1 MYTVE
6 DLAPIGIRLAEIR
19 DIVIST
25 TNYEEDDDE
34 DEEEEANRHANHQI
48 EETLLRNKLIK
59 CETLYQDLE
68 SILECSKDLEPTY
81 NKLIELRK
89 TF

>member
-1 MYTVE
+1 MQSVHRRG
-6 DLAPIGIRLAEIR
+6 LGSIGIRLAEIR

-59 CETLYQDLE
+59 CETLYQDLRV
-68 SILECSKDLEPTY
+68 ILRMFQKIW
-81 NKLIELRK
+81 NQLIIN
-89 TF
+89 